1 MDDSSFGT
9 YRELAVWQK
18 ALRLVK
24 LVYVQIEK
32 FLLISL
38 FNLQPSILFK

>member
-18 ALRLVK
+18 AVQLVK
-24 LVYVQIEK
+24 LVYAQETV
-32 FLLISL
+32 
-38 FNLQPSILFK
+38 